1 MEKKKINKKKIKT
14 LNITLNK
21 NNKKIKNSTYKS
33 KKKILWKKK

>member
-1 MEKKKINKKKIKT
+1 MNKKKITT

-33 KKKILWKKK
+33 KKKIL